1 MTTSGYDPNDDSA
14 LSCMPQSGASVISAV
29 VAVVVDVVVAVAVQA
44 TPINVVSC

>member
-29 VAVVVDVVVAVAVQA
+29 VAVVVAVAVQA